1 MSLNATVDIDVTIEQ
16 ITIQLWLSP
25 GECLPEEV
33 GQPGEAVVCDVESD
47 EAGVERAEAQL
58 LPQLQQ
64 VALQPQTG
72 QPGQM

>member
-1 MSLNATVDIDVTIEQ
+1 MLLLISMSQLNIL
-16 ITIQLWLSP
+16 LWLSP